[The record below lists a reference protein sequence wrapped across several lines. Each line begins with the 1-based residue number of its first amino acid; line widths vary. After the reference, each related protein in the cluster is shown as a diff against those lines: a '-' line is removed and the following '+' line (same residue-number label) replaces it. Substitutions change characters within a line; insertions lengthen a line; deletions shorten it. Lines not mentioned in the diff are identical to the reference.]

1 MKIKNSFYCI
11 VDKNNKPDYRFLFE
25 NSLDANKKI
34 KQIKNS
40 IQGETLFVGGNKRE
54 FFVDGI
60 KKNFISPIKKIRIKK
75 GCWSGLKTSQV
86 KLVDDMKPTS
96 IFKKTIKAEENK
108 LYYSKQK
115 ENEISFQNSDIKLPV
130 VPNPLS
136 SIDWGNSFLKTR
148 SFVGALS
155 VLCIATVLS
164 VFFIQ
169 QNTAEKITNQ
179 LIAEQNKVTQ
189 KNAELQTKVLGKK
202 DEKLAQQFDSELA
215 SFVTDAMKSFENIKQ
230 EELET
235 EIRKILAGYPME
247 KMAHYIAQ
255 NDRIVAAF
263 LVGIAKKESNFGL
276 RVPVL
281 NGQDCFNYWGYRGIR
296 ERMGTG
302 GHTCFDSP
310 EDAVKTVA
318 GRLQDLVR
326 ADIKTPEE
334 MVLWKCGSSCATHS
348 PESVRKWINDVSI
361 FFNKINESGKQNPS

>member
-11 VDKNNKPDYRFLFE
+11 VDKNNKPDFRFLFE
-25 NSLDANKKI
+25 SRKDALEKI

-40 IQGETLFVGGNKRE
+40 TRGETLFIGETKKE

-60 KKNFISPIKKIRIKK
+60 KKNFVSPVKKIRIKK

-86 KLVDDMKPTS
+86 KMMDDLAPNS
-96 IFKKTIKAEENK
+96 LFDKTIKAEENK
-108 LYYSKQK
+108 LYYSKQR
-115 ENEISFQNSDIKLPV
+115 EQEISFQNSDVKLPV
-130 VPNPLS
+130 IPNPLS
-136 SIDWGNSFLKTR
+136 GVDWETSFLKTR
-148 SFVGALS
+148 SFVGALT
-155 VLCIATVLS
+155 VLCLTTILS
-164 VFFIQ
+164 VFFIH
-169 QNTAEKITNQ
+169 QNTTDKITRQ
-179 LIAEQNKVTQ
+179 LIDEQNQVAQ

-202 DEKLAQQFDSELA
+202 DEKLAQQFDSELT
-215 SFVTDAMKSFENIKQ
+215 SFVTEAMKSFENIKQ
-230 EELET
+230 EELEQ
-235 EIRKILAGYPME
+235 EVRKILAGYPME
-247 KMAHYIAQ
+247 KMAPYIAQ

-296 ERMGTG
+296 PKMGSG

-318 GRLQDLVR
+318 GRLKDLVQ

-348 PESVRKWINDVSI
+348 PESVRKWISDVNIYFSEI
-361 FFNKINESGKQNPS
+361 NNKDNS